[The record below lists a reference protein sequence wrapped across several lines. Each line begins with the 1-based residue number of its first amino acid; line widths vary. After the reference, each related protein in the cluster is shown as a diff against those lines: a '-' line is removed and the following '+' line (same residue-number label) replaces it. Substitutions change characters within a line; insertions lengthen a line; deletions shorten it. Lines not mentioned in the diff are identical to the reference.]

1 MRRAFMLLAAA
12 MAAMMVI
19 GVGTAFASHNPG
31 HNPGGG
37 SGGTLPAGCTFTGG
51 GGGGTT
57 TCVTKTVDE
66 TTEFEVTD

>member
-1 MRRAFMLLAAA
+1 MLLAAA

-19 GVGTAFASHNPG
+19 GVGAAFASHNPG

-37 SGGTLPAGCTFTGG
+37 GGTLPAGCTFTGG